1 MGPRPIT
8 TDPVTAV
15 YPDKAQLCED
25 VAAKLL
31 DVITGEL
38 TSQKLVHI
46 ALTGGSVGIGV
57 LAALSSRLE
66 GRASAGDAPD
76 FSTLH
81 IWWGDERLLPE
92 RDTERNAQQATDAL
106 LEALVESHGL
116 PAENIHPMPSSEDA
130 ASPEVGAEQYA
141 EELARYAWDADS
153 DDVRRNLHIPEFA
166 VVLLGVGPD
175 GHIASLFPGKDSLA
189 VTDEPTVSEED
200 SPKPPPE
207 RVSLTVPVI
216 QSSRR
221 VWTVVAGEDKA
232 EAVSAALSAHT
243 SAAQIPAV
251 TARGRDESIWH
262 LDADA
267 ASLLPR

>member
-1 MGPRPIT
+1 MGSQSVT

-15 YPDKAQLCED
+15 YPDKAQLCDD

-31 DVITGEL
+31 DVITSEL
-38 TSQKLVHI
+38 ASERLVHV

-66 GRASAGDAPD
+66 GGASGRRVPD
-76 FSTLH
+76 LATLH

-106 LEALVESHGL
+106 LDGLVESYGL
-116 PAENIHPMPSSEDA
+116 PAENIHAMPSSEDA
-130 ASPEVGAEQYA
+130 ASPEVGAQQYA
-141 EELARYAWDADS
+141 EELARYASDADA
-153 DDVRRNLHIPEFA
+153 DATRRDLHIPEFS

-175 GHIASLFPGKDSLA
+175 GHIASLFPGKDSVA
-189 VTDEPTVSEED
+189 VTDAPTVGEED

-221 VWTVVAGEDKA
+221 VWTVVAGGDKA
-232 EAVSAALSAHT
+232 EAVAAALSAQMP
-243 SAAQIPAV
+243 AAQIPAV
-251 TARGRDESIWH
+251 TARGRDESLWH
-262 LDADA
+262 LDSGA
-267 ASLLPR
+267 ASLLSR